1 MRSFIVTTNQA
12 RKLPRWGL
20 LLLCALYVLPGLLGR
35 DPWRVDDAAGF
46 GVAYTMFGG
55 TLIDWLV
62 PNVAGQTMPGEGPL
76 PIALAAA
83 FAWVMALFAPA
94 IESATGFEIT
104 PHLSVR
110 VAAAIGLFV
119 MLAAMWRA
127 IYLFARRPG
136 VVPTDPLGAG
146 ASAIDFARA
155 IADSGLLVL
164 IATFGL
170 IARMHETTAAAAQ
183 VTFVSLFVLG
193 LAISL
198 DSPRRGTIIAA
209 LAIGASMATR
219 GLPVALPM
227 LLTWL
232 ILLWVSQPFSLVRGT
247 ALKVGL
253 PLAIGSSLVWP
264 ALLIGN
270 GSTEAL
276 VFLAQWGHWNLS
288 AIGWPDID
296 NLIYAVRYMPW
307 FFWPAWP
314 LAAWAL
320 YRWADRFGQP
330 AVALP
335 TILAATMILV
345 AMSATEPGEQWLITA
360 ALPIA
365 ALAAIGLPT
374 LSRAVVNLIDWFAV
388 MLFSFFGFAIWA
400 YWLAYTTGWPPRM
413 ASSARDLAP
422 GNLVYWS
429 SVDIA
434 LALGSSLAW
443 LLLVRWRIS
452 RQPPVIWRAVVLSS
466 GGLCLAW
473 FLLMTLWLPVFNERN
488 TYRDM
493 ADEIASFVP
502 PDHSCVEARS
512 LGPAERASL
521 NYFAG
526 LRYGNGS
533 QPCHFLLVQD
543 TGLSS
548 RVVTPNEPG
557 WRLVWE
563 GRRRPRA
570 NDRLRLYILSEAADG
585 IIRK

>member
-1 MRSFIVTTNQA
+1 MRSFIITTNQA
-12 RKLPRWGL
+12 RKLPRWGIL
-20 LLLCALYVLPGLLGR
+20 LLSVLYVLPGLLGR
-35 DPWRVDDAAGF
+35 DPWRVADAAGF
-46 GVAYTMFGG
+46 GVAYTMYTGD
-55 TLIDWLV
+55 LIDWLV

-76 PIALAAA
+76 PFALAAG
-83 FAWVMALFAPA
+83 FAWLMAALAPTLEA
-94 IESATGFEIT
+94 VTGIEIT

-110 VAAAIGLFV
+110 LAAAIGLFV

-127 IYLFARRPG
+127 IYLLARRPG
-136 VVPTDPLGAG
+136 IVPTDPLGAG
-146 ASAIDFARA
+146 ASATDFARA
-155 IADSGLLVL
+155 IADSGLLIL

-198 DSPRRGTIIAA
+198 DSPRRGTLIAA

-232 ILLWVSQPFSLVRGT
+232 LLLWISQPFSLVRHT
-247 ALKVGL
+247 ALKIGL
-253 PLAIGSSLVWP
+253 PLAIGTGLIWP
-264 ALLIGN
+264 TLLIVN

-276 VFLAQWGHWNLS
+276 VFLAQWIHWNLS
-288 AIGWPDID
+288 AIGWPNTD
-296 NLIYAVRYMPW
+296 NFIYAVRYMPW

-320 YRWADRFGQP
+320 YRWGKRFEQP
-330 AVALP
+330 AIALP
-335 TILAATMILV
+335 SILAITLILV
-345 AMSATEPGEQWLITA
+345 AILASEPGEQWLVTA

-413 ASSARDLAP
+413 ANSARDLAP
-422 GNLVYWS
+422 GSIVHWAPL
-429 SVDIA
+429 DIA
-434 LALGSSLAW
+434 LALAASLAW

-452 RQPPVIWRAVVLSS
+452 RQPPVIWRAVVLSP
-466 GGLCLAW
+466 GGLSLAW

-526 LRYGNGS
+526 LRYGDGS
-533 QPCHFLLVQD
+533 EPCHFLLVQD
-543 TGLSS
+543 TGLAS
-548 RVVTPNEPG
+548 RVAVPKEPG
-557 WRLVWE
+557 WRIVWE

-570 NDRLRLYILSEAADG
+570 NDRLRLYILSDASDG
-585 IIRK
+585 ITRK